1 MNIYLTSLLFLI
13 PIFLLL
19 SRTRRYSKRIPPGS
33 LGIPL
38 IGQSLGF
45 LRALHTNTA
54 EKWLEDRIKKYG
66 PVSKLSILG
75 KPTVFIHGQ
84 AANKFVFHNN
94 SSILAN
100 QQPESFA
107 KILGDRNLLEVS
119 APDHKRIREALVS
132 FLKPESLKQYV
143 GKADEEIRKHI
154 EIYWKGKQTVTVLP
168 VMKILTF
175 DIICSLLFA
184 SGKALRAQKLVK
196 ELVHEKRALLEKK
209 GASPRQDLITSLVS
223 MHDED
228 GKPVL
233 IDKEIVQNVV
243 LSLLGGYE
251 TSATVITFII
261 RQLAN
266 EPTVCAAVL
275 QEQQEIAKSKAS
287 GESLTWEDLAK
298 MKYTWRVVMETMR
311 MFPPIFGGFRKAL
324 TDIEFDGYLIPKGW
338 QILWVA
344 PMTHMDNRIFPE
356 PSKFNQ
362 SRFENQASIPP
373 YSFIAFRGG
382 SRMCP
387 AYDFGRIE
395 ILITIHYLLTQYKWK
410 LCGDNSFIRD
420 PMPEPSQG
428 LPIKVWPRDS
438 HRFLLPSEK

>member
-1 MNIYLTSLLFLI
+1 MNTYLTSLLFLV

-45 LRALHTNTA
+45 LLALHTNTA
-54 EKWLEDRIKKYG
+54 EKWLEDRIRKYG

-107 KILGDRNLLEVS
+107 KILGDRNLMEVS

-143 GKADEEIRKHI
+143 GKADEEVRKHI
-154 EIYWKGKQTVTVLP
+154 EIYWKGKQVVTVLP

-175 DIICSLLFA
+175 DIICSLLFGFEQ
-184 SGKALRAQKLVK
+184 GKQRYQFLYSFQEMLNGFWAIPINLSFTQYNRGLRESVRAQKLVK
-196 ELVHEKRALLEKK
+196 ELVQEKRVLLEKK
-209 GASPRQDLITSLVS
+209 GASPRQDLITFLVS

-233 IDKEIVQNVV
+233 TEKEIVQNVV

-251 TSATVITFII
+251 TSATLE
-261 RQLAN
+261 LAVS
-266 EPTVCAAVL
+266 EAVL
-275 QEQQEIAKSKAS
+275 QEPQEIAKSKNS
-287 GESLTWEDLAK
+287 GESLTWADLAK
-298 MKYTWRVVMETMR
+298 MKYTWRVAMETLR
-311 MFPPIFGGFRKAL
+311 MVPPVFGSFRKAL
-324 TDIEFDGYLIPKGW
+324 TDTEYNGYLIPKG
-338 QILWVA
+338 
-344 PMTHMDNRIFPE
+344 
-356 PSKFNQ
+356 
-362 SRFENQASIPP
+362 
-373 YSFIAFRGG
+373 
-382 SRMCP
+382 
-387 AYDFGRIE
+387 
-395 ILITIHYLLTQYKWK
+395 
-410 LCGDNSFIRD
+410 
-420 PMPEPSQG
+420 
-428 LPIKVWPRDS
+428 
-438 HRFLLPSEK
+438 